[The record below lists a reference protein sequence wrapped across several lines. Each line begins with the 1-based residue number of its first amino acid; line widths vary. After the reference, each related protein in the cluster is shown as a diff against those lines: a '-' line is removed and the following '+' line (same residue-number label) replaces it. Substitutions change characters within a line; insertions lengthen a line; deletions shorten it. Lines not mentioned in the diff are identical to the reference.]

1 MLLYPKQSSS
11 FEIFFHIA
19 FQIPYILW
27 AIVRNHANTEIQ
39 MNAIERAQHYSKL
52 PNENREGK
60 LDNEERSNIDFP
72 INIEILI

>member
-1 MLLYPKQSSS
+1 MLLFPKLSSLQDV
-11 FEIFFHIA
+11 FFYC

-27 AIVRNHANTEIQ
+27 AIVRYHANTEIQ

-60 LDNEERSNIDFP
+60 LIQETTIKNRLP
-72 INIEILI
+72 INIGILI